1 MKGAIESE
9 LYALQCAS
17 QLVNSACLWLTPK
30 CYSCRS
36 LLCKH
41 SAEMKGDGVI
51 WCKDMDCPRVRELY
65 GLCTTTGI
73 IFEYDEYDDDDDD
86 DDDANDDDDDAND
99 DDDDNYDDA
108 NDDDDDDGDDDGD
121 NDESNN
127 NDTDNNDDE
136 ENDDNDDDNNDDDDE
151 NDNNDDDEAVHNAC
165 SRRISCATQECF
177 NNDSPNVLTFSYCVT
192 LHPKL

>member
-51 WCKDMDCPRVRELY
+51 WCKDMY
-65 GLCTTTGI
+65 GLCTTAGI
-73 IFEYDEYDDDDDD
+73 IFEYHDDD
-86 DDDANDDDDDAND
+86 NDDDDD
-99 DDDDNYDDA
+99 
-108 NDDDDDDGDDDGD
+108 DDDGD
-121 NDESNN
+121 NDESYN
-127 NDTDNNDDE
+127 NDNDNDDEKNDNTHDDNNDDDDA
-136 ENDDNDDDNNDDDDE
+136 NDDNDDDNNDDDDE
-151 NDNNDDDEAVHNAC
+151 NDNNDDDEAAHNAC

-177 NNDSPNVLTFSYCVT
+177 NNDSPNVLTLSYCVT